1 MNNNY
6 QNMDPNTNLN
16 DYLNGTQGQVNNQ
29 PVVNQNVNNQP
40 SVNPNVNMGMNNV
53 SNVNGMPMNQPPK
66 KNNSMMILIIVVAV
80 LLVGVGGFVVFKA
93 FSNDG
98 ETGSGSTGSGTGVVD
113 EGKGKEEEKKDEKI
127 REYSEY
133 KNYKLKMNITAS
145 YLGYTITAE
154 SNGSVDVLNNTDYLE
169 TKTEAAGDVSY
180 SYTYDDYTT
189 GVSYTSTDKVAW
201 YSEETSG
208 TESVNLDDLIEK
220 INNKSDDVTV
230 LGNGKYE
237 VEMKVDETGAIP
249 GSIPVEVQVTD
260 GYITNLVYDLTSI
273 YSSYG
278 YSQYVL
284 TMELSNFNVN
294 GDVVIPANVKTSSS
308 YDV

>member
-98 ETGSGSTGSGTGVVD
+98 ETGSGSTGASSVVAQAVIIA
-113 EGKGKEEEKKDEKI
+113 KI
-127 REYSEY
+127 P
-133 KNYKLKMNITAS
+133 NTAKS
-145 YLGYTITAE
+145 FFIVINPCCYIFVIVKYYL
-154 SNGSVDVLNNTDYLE
+154 L
-169 TKTEAAGDVSY
+169 
-180 SYTYDDYTT
+180 
-189 GVSYTSTDKVAW
+189 
-201 YSEETSG
+201 
-208 TESVNLDDLIEK
+208 
-220 INNKSDDVTV
+220 
-230 LGNGKYE
+230 
-237 VEMKVDETGAIP
+237 
-249 GSIPVEVQVTD
+249 
-260 GYITNLVYDLTSI
+260 
-273 YSSYG
+273 
-278 YSQYVL
+278 
-284 TMELSNFNVN
+284 FNM
-294 GDVVIPANVKTSSS
+294 
-308 YDV
+308 